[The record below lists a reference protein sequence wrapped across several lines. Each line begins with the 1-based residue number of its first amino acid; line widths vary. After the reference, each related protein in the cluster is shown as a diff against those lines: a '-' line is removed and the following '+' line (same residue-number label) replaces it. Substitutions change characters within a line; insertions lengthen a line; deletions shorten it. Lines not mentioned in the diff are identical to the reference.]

1 MNVINRKPKDFL
13 VISGDDALTLPLL
26 ACGADGVISVVA
38 NAYPDKFSE
47 MVRLALDGNFE
58 KARKI
63 HYQLLPI
70 IHACFKEGSPAG
82 VKTFLALQEKI
93 KANVRLPLTEVSLN
107 LSKEIK
113 KLLS

>member
-1 MNVINRKPKDFL
+1 
-13 VISGDDALTLPLL
+13 
-26 ACGADGVISVVA
+26 
-38 NAYPDKFSE
+38 

-58 KARKI
+58 KTRKI
-63 HYQLLPI
+63 HYQFSYNTRL
-70 IHACFKEGSPAG
+70 FKEGSPAG